1 MNHAKR
7 ALLGAAVVLG
17 LAACAGSG
25 VRLFDA
31 PARQVQVPP
40 ESRARLV
47 LNVDGEARASAA
59 PEWRAFRAEWEAAF
73 KAEAEAAGTAFVWQ
87 DGPVKPLGQ
96 AGTLLAV
103 HVLDY
108 RHVAGAPGNA
118 YVSAQMRY
126 MSLADGRPFGERNV
140 NTVASASPGGV
151 ASTSARQVR
160 AVAAEVMKDLA
171 R

>member
-7 ALLGAAVVLG
+7 ALLGAVVLG
-17 LAACAGSG
+17 LAACAGG
-25 VRLFDA
+25 VRLSDA
-31 PARQVQVPP
+31 PARQVEIPVQ
-40 ESRARLV
+40 SRARLV
-47 LNVDGEARASAA
+47 LNVDGEARTSAA
-59 PEWRAFRAEWEAAF
+59 PEWQAFRAEWEAAF
-73 KAEAEAAGTAFVWQ
+73 KAEAAAAGTAFVWQ

-108 RHVAGAPGNA
+108 RQVAGSPGNA
-118 YVSAQMRY
+118 YVNAQMRY

-160 AVAAEVMKDLA
+160 AVAAEVMRDFA